1 MKEKINQTAG
11 RLKQTVRAVGVGIAT
26 LTASFFMSAPA
37 YAAGVQDSQIV
48 KGTEKLV
55 GDVTTWLMVLAPVVA
70 SEEEESKEGLF
81 QSADYLGTLL
91 RIAQA
96 PKAPP
101 SFFSWTEPSTG
112 VTAYPSAAW
121 SKSGYTVFFW
131 VRIEN
136 FATESSLLPL
146 LCCACGVT
154 TSCTMN
160 GVNPQQIDIALRGSD
175 LVVRL
180 TNEKNDVSTVTVPMA
195 LQKGK
200 WYRLGVTQAKKGL
213 WKSALSVY
221 LDGSCIFDEKFP
233 YPENFDNGGK
243 SNYAVYFARSFA
255 TASYSSSETE

>member
-1 MKEKINQTAG
+1 MLLPF
-11 RLKQTVRAVGVGIAT
+11 RL
-26 LTASFFMSAPA
+26 
-37 YAAGVQDSQIV
+37 
-48 KGTEKLV
+48 GTF
-55 GDVTTWLMVLAPVVA
+55 A

-101 SFFSWTEPSTG
+101 SFFSWTAPSTG

-121 SKSGYTVFFW
+121 AKSGYTVVFG
-131 VRIEN
+131 VRIES

-180 TNEKNDVSTVTVPMA
+180 TNEKHAVSTVTVPTT

-200 WYRLGVTQAKKGL
+200 WYWLGVTQAKKGL

>member
-1 MKEKINQTAG
+1 M
-11 RLKQTVRAVGVGIAT
+11 
-26 LTASFFMSAPA
+26 
-37 YAAGVQDSQIV
+37 
-48 KGTEKLV
+48 
-55 GDVTTWLMVLAPVVA
+55 
-70 SEEEESKEGLF
+70 
-81 QSADYLGTLL
+81 
-91 RIAQA
+91 
-96 PKAPP
+96 
-101 SFFSWTEPSTG
+101 
-112 VTAYPSAAW
+112 TAYPSAAW

-200 WYRLGVTQAKKGL
+200 WYWLGVTQAKKGL